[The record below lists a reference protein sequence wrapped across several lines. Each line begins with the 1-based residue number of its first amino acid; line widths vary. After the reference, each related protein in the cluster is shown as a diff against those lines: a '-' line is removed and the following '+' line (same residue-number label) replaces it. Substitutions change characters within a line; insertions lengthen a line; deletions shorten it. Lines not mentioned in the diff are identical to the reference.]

1 MKRAIL
7 VIYRNPWGDTG
18 TRRITVVQFQ
28 DARVAPVISE
38 RGREGAEQ
46 RARLSLARCSWARKA
61 GVNPE
66 YEAFSSVSA
75 GNSAVAA
82 AKNVVNDTRVE
93 REGEIEG
100 KGKPWWQRYNVDL
113 ALVITDGMHICSTGR
128 FITSTL
134 RNPFVESF
142 ARPISSKFVTIFLG
156 YFSFSSNE
164 RVVPSWRGNGRKDEI
179 GEKWLVK

>member
-1 MKRAIL
+1 M
-7 VIYRNPWGDTG
+7 
-18 TRRITVVQFQ
+18 
-28 DARVAPVISE
+28 VAS
-38 RGREGAEQ
+38 
-46 RARLSLARCSWARKA
+46 
-61 GVNPE
+61 
-66 YEAFSSVSA
+66 
-75 GNSAVAA
+75 
-82 AKNVVNDTRVE
+82 
-93 REGEIEG
+93 
-100 KGKPWWQRYNVDL
+100 YNVDL

-134 RNPFVESF
+134 QNPFAESF